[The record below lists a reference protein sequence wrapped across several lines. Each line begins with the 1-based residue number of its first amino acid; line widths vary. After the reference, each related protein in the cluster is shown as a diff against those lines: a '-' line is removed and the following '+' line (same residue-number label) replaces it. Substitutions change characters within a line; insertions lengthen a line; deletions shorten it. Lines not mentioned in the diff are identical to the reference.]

1 MLNPETIISPCTYCG
16 SVNSTF
22 YFDATDIFGNDYQLR
37 CCADCGAI
45 FLSPFP
51 SEELLKEAYDQSYY
65 GPTKQ
70 KFIFPLV
77 EQAADYFRRRRAG
90 KLVSMMP
97 EHARI
102 LDIGC
107 GNGDF
112 LCYVRSYGDYELYG
126 IERDENAAKRAM
138 NKNSIHLKTT
148 ALMEGDF
155 QENFFDAITLF
166 HVFEHLTEPRQT
178 LEIISKILKPGGILV
193 ISFPNIN
200 SYQAMLFKGKW
211 FHLDPPRHLL
221 FFKPKD
227 FIRLLTKKNF
237 SLVNSKYF
245 SIEQNP
251 YGWIQS
257 IMNIFCSK
265 REVLYERLKGNTQY
279 APEYGRLNVLLQKC
293 FFVFGFPV
301 FVMSNFIGSFFQK
314 GATVKFIFKN
324 NKP

>member
-1 MLNPETIISPCTYCG
+1 MPNPEPIISPCTYCG
-16 SVNSTF
+16 SVSSTF
-22 YFDATDIFGNDYQLR
+22 YFNTRDIFGHDYQLR

-51 SEELLKEAYDQSYY
+51 SEEMMKEAYDRSYY
-65 GPTKQ
+65 GTTKQ
-70 KFIFPLV
+70 KFKFPLV

-90 KLVSMMP
+90 KVVSLVP
-97 EHARI
+97 KHARV

-112 LCYVRSYGDYELYG
+112 LCYVRSFGDYELYG
-126 IERDENAAKRAM
+126 IERDEKAAERAIA
-138 NKNSIHLKTT
+138 KEGIHLQTSE
-148 ALMEGDF
+148 LQEGDF

-166 HVFEHLTEPRQT
+166 HVFEHLTEPRKT
-178 LEIISKILKPGGILV
+178 LEIIRKILKPGGILI
-193 ISFPNIN
+193 ISFPNMG
-200 SYQAMLFKGKW
+200 SFQALFFKGKW

-227 FIRLLTKKNF
+227 FISIMKNMEF
-237 SLVNSKYF
+237 SLVSSQYF

-257 IMNIFCSK
+257 ILNLFCAK
-265 REVLYERLKGNTQY
+265 REVLYERLKGNLQY
-279 APEYGRLNVLLQKC
+279 ASEYGPINVFIQKC
-293 FFVFGFPV
+293 FFILSFPV
-301 FVMSNFIGSFFQK
+301 FVVSNFFGSFFHR

-324 NKP
+324 HKP

>member
-1 MLNPETIISPCTYCG
+1 MPISSCIYCG

-22 YFDATDIFGNDYQLR
+22 FFDATDIFGNDYQLR
-37 CCADCGAI
+37 RCADCGVI

-51 SEELLKEAYDQSYY
+51 SEELLKQAYDQSYY
-65 GPTKQ
+65 GPTKK

-90 KLVSMMP
+90 KVVNLVP
-97 EHARI
+97 KHARI

-126 IERDENAAKRAM
+126 IERDEKAAQRA
-138 NKNSIHLKTT
+138 KAKVGIHLQTS
-148 ALMEGDF
+148 ALQEGDF

-166 HVFEHLTEPRQT
+166 HVFEHLSEPRKT
-178 LEIISKILKPGGILV
+178 LEIIRKILKPGGILI
-193 ISFPNIN
+193 ISFPNMG
-200 SYQAMLFKGKW
+200 SFQALFFKGKW

-227 FIRLLTKKNF
+227 FISIMKNMEF
-237 SLVNSKYF
+237 SLVSSQYF

-257 IMNIFCSK
+257 ILNLFCAK
-265 REVLYERLKGNTQY
+265 REVLYERLKGNLQY
-279 APEYGRLNVLLQKC
+279 APEYGPVNVFIQKC
-293 FFVFGFPV
+293 FFILSFPV
-301 FVMSNFIGSFFQK
+301 FVVSNFFGSFFHR

-324 NKP
+324 HKP